1 MYVVF
6 AVLIAIFIG
15 TRSERA
21 RQAHRNWDLY
31 KTRLAEMRGLRMR
44 ETARAIF
51 GIVALLAVIVLVS
64 GIGG

>member
-1 MYVVF
+1 MTVVL
-6 AVLIAIFIG
+6 AVLVAIFIG
-15 TRSERA
+15 ARTERA
-21 RQAHRNWDLY
+21 RQAHRNWGQY

-51 GIVALLAVIVLVS
+51 GIVALVAVIVLVS

>member
-1 MYVVF
+1 MFVLL
-6 AVLIAIFIG
+6 AVIIAIFIG
-15 TRSERA
+15 ARSERA
-21 RQAHRNWDLY
+21 RQAHRNRDMY
-31 KTRLAEMRGLRMR
+31 KARLAEMRGLRMR